1 MVGIMSSSADDDR
14 NLSASSDWCWSQGW
28 RALTYSLTSCFAC
41 ACAWSCSIICRFLW
55 WANVLLVFIIT
66 VNHFSESQ
74 PLLCKLII
82 KLFLLQEFVV
92 YCVRLPTHF
101 LSVLVLRWW
110 GAGLCFWHP
119 LRCPHKPPL
128 DKRGADYTFI
138 FSHIYT
144 MMLSPDKPSRNH
156 HFCKFFHSP
165 ITTWGTVGIANF
177 PRFAKSSVHCMMN
190 IILEASSQ
198 RDASPCS
205 RLFTE
210 PELTSLGKSIHG
222 HCL

>member
-1 MVGIMSSSADDDR
+1 MKKPYHNNLHWIKHMYVFETSTTQKIVNVQKFPKMVGIMSSSATSSICWWWR
-14 NLSASSDWCWSQGW
+14 NLSASITWCWSQGW
-28 RALTYSLTSCFAC
+28 RALTYSLTSRFAC

-128 DKRGADYTFI
+128 DKRGADYTLI
-138 FSHIYT
+138 FSHITLWCY
-144 MMLSPDKPSRNH
+144 LLINH
-156 HFCKFFHSP
+156 QET
-165 ITTWGTVGIANF
+165 ITSVNSSI
-177 PRFAKSSVHCMMN
+177 PRLLH
-190 IILEASSQ
+190 E
-198 RDASPCS
+198 
-205 RLFTE
+205 
-210 PELTSLGKSIHG
+210 EL
-222 HCL
+222 